1 MDAKS
6 VVLIIADIS
15 GYTEFMLSHEKSQ
28 AHSQMIVGELLGLL
42 VEEIKP
48 PLELVELEGDAV
60 FMYAPKQDLEGSWP
74 ATKKVIGEQLLR
86 LTEVF
91 TQKVRELQAYSIC
104 LCEACANI
112 ERLTLKTIVHSG
124 EVIFSKIGPF
134 SRLSG
139 VDVITVHRLLKNS
152 VEEDQYILMTESG
165 YADVQF
171 PEPLDTRESEEV
183 YDVGSI
189 RTYVALPPTLEGSV
203 EDFIPAEFAMSSTGV
218 EILRHD
224 IRHEYTKVANTPEEG
239 FHFHT
244 GARLAELLGYD
255 GRWVADLPDDCV
267 RSFAGTGNPFSL
279 GYLPAGS
286 NVVDVGSG
294 AGFDSLIAGHMV
306 GPEGK
311 VVGVD
316 MTPDMLLKARRSAEE
331 AGMT

>member
-60 FMYAPKQDLEGSWP
+60 FMYAPKQDLEGPWP

-203 EDFIPAEFAMSSTGV
+203 EDFIRDHETIIVLEINRDGQLYGILRRELPAELIGRMHSAAFSDGMPPRA
-218 EILRHD
+218 RH
-224 IRHEYTKVANTPEEG
+224 Y
-239 FHFHT
+239 
-244 GARLAELLGYD
+244 AELIK
-255 GRWVADLPDDCV
+255 
-267 RSFAGTGNPFSL
+267 
-279 GYLPAGS
+279 
-286 NVVDVGSG
+286 DV
-294 AGFDSLIAGHMV
+294 
-306 GPEGK
+306 
-311 VVGVD
+311 
-316 MTPDMLLKARRSAEE
+316 LLEVNQ
-331 AGMT
+331 